1 MKKNRLL
8 IVIDMQN
15 DFITGPLG
23 SDAAA
28 AIIPNVVEKVKNWD
42 GMIFFTQDGHGQYE
56 FEEELMMTEE
66 TKRIPPHCLSMSE
79 GREIISELKDYVND
93 NCVFHKTIFGNDWW
107 SRYTAPQLDLFDE
120 IEIIGVCTDI
130 CVISNALILRS
141 LDEYIPITVDA
152 SCCAGTSPEAHKAA
166 LMVMKNC
173 CINVI
178 NED

>member
-28 AIIPNVVEKVKNWD
+28 AIIPNVIEKVKNWD
-42 GMIFFTQDGHGQYE
+42 GMVFFTQDGHGQYE

-66 TKRIPPHCLSMSE
+66 TKRIPPHCLLMSE
-79 GREIISELKDYVND
+79 GKEIISELKDYVSD
-93 NCVFHKTIFGNDWW
+93 NCTFHKDIFGNNWW
-107 SRYTAPQLDLFDE
+107 SDYVAPQLDLFDE

-141 LDEYIPITVDA
+141 LDEYMPITVDA

-166 LMVMKNC
+166 LMIMKNC